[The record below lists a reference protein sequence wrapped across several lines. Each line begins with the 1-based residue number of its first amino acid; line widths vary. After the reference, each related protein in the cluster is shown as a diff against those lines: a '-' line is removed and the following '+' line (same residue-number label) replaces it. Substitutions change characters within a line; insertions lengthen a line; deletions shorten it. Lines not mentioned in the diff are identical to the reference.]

1 MPTDLLSEEVIK
13 EAVKLAVIRDY
24 EREVLNLLEED
35 KHVFSVEFERKM
47 EELLMGY
54 TSDLKRRRKKMPIKY
69 LLVAILIFLMSG
81 MTVLAIP
88 GVRDRIAKYCEMLFS
103 DHTDVKFELPA
114 EKTEREEEFE
124 IHKPT
129 YIPKGYKFYEE
140 EYSEEFESYW
150 CCYIN
155 KQETAVHFWQELPE
169 KLKMWD
175 ISITSNGDPAKEF
188 ELNGHP
194 VYHLVDEKGASTL
207 IYVKEDYIYMV
218 SGRVNVEELIK
229 ILESIKKNRK

>member
-47 EELLMGY
+47 EELLMDY

-114 EKTEREEEFE
+114 EKTEREKRSLRF
-124 IHKPT
+124 INQR
-129 YIPKGYKFYEE
+129 IFRKGTNFMRRN
-140 EYSEEFESYW
+140 
-150 CCYIN
+150 I
-155 KQETAVHFWQELPE
+155 QEN
-169 KLKMWD
+169 LKV
-175 ISITSNGDPAKEF
+175 IGVVT
-188 ELNGHP
+188 
-194 VYHLVDEKGASTL
+194 
-207 IYVKEDYIYMV
+207 
-218 SGRVNVEELIK
+218 
-229 ILESIKKNRK
+229 